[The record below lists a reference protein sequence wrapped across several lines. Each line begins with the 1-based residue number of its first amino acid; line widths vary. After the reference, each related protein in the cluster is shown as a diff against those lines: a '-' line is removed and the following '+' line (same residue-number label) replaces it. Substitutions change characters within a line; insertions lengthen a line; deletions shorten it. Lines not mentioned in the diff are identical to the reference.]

1 MARSR
6 NIKPS
11 LFKNELLGEADPYLT
26 ILFSGLWCL
35 ADREG
40 RLEDRPK
47 RIKAEIF
54 PYRDG
59 IDCDDMLDWL
69 HQNGFINRYQVGD
82 DLYIQV
88 CNFHIHQNPH
98 HMESESLI
106 PPPAG
111 QVNKFNA
118 KPLYKKQKE
127 RILSRDGYKCVS
139 CGSDKKL
146 HIDHI
151 FPVAL
156 GGTSDDSNLQVLCQ
170 SCNTSKGKKIIDKSL
185 TNDGRIVESDSIL
198 LIPDSFKRIPD
209 SCSSPAAKKKATQI
223 DPDYKFNDQ
232 HRSLARS
239 LGVSADVELGAFTDY
254 HKSKGSLF
262 KDWDAAFRT
271 WLRNAA
277 KFNAWKSP
285 PQPQQTTAAHRPYTE
300 PIRDKEQEKL
310 DAKKA
315 MQRLEQLTRLK
326 NGQQAND
333 RAKP

>member
-11 LFKNELLGEADPYLT
+11 LFKNELLGQEDPFLT
-26 ILFSGLWCL
+26 ILFAGLWCL
-35 ADREG
+35 ADRDG
-40 RLEDRPK
+40 LLEDRPL

-59 IDCDDMLDWL
+59 INVNSLLAKL
-69 HQNGFINRYQVGD
+69 HDLGFIRRYSVD
-82 DLYIQV
+82 
-88 CNFHIHQNPH
+88 NFNVIEILKFSEHQNPH
-98 HMESESLI
+98 HTEKPSDLPKFQQNQKDVQTPLNNGAET
-106 PPPAG
+106 
-111 QVNKFNA
+111 VN
-118 KPLYKKQKE
+118 
-127 RILSRDGYKCVS
+127 
-139 CGSDKKL
+139 
-146 HIDHI
+146 
-151 FPVAL
+151 
-156 GGTSDDSNLQVLCQ
+156 
-170 SCNTSKGKKIIDKSL
+170 
-185 TNDGRIVESDSIL
+185 IL

-254 HKSKGSLF
+254 HKSKGSVF

-277 KFNAWKSP
+277 KFNAGKSP

-315 MQRLEQLTRLK
+315 MQRLEQLARLK